1 METFE
6 VHNGNLIK
14 KYFVFPAK
22 PKHAGFQAH
31 FDAFFEIFWT
41 FLYVVLVVLYLLYIL
56 YDDSQFTLACI
67 VVSFLA
73 ILDMCTSGTTL

>member
-14 KYFVFPAK
+14 KYFVFSAK

-31 FDAFFEIFWT
+31 FDAFFILFLS
-41 FLYVVLVVLYLLYIL
+41 FLYIVLVVVYLLCIL
-56 YDDSQFTLACI
+56 YDCSEFTLTCM

-73 ILDMCTSGTTL
+73 IFDMCTSGTTL

>member
-6 VHNGNLIK
+6 VHSGNLIK
-14 KYFVFPAK
+14 KYFVFSAK

-31 FDAFFEIFWT
+31 FDAFLNIFLI
-41 FLYVVLVVLYLLYIL
+41 FLYIALVVLYSLYIR
-56 YDDSQFTLACI
+56 YDYSQFTLTCI

-73 ILDMCTSGTTL
+73 IYDMHTSGTTL